1 MVLSSCESIE
11 QEEPSETTTL
21 WIHASQRLF
30 YNALQQ
36 DFKIQTFKLAP
47 NYLEFLVKE
56 LENHDPLVGGNLGG
70 VLGQIIF
77 CGLKSYC

>member
-21 WIHASQRLF
+21 WIQASQRLF

-47 NYLEFLVKE
+47 NYLEFLLKE
-56 LENHDPLVGGNLGG
+56 LENQDLLVGGNLGG